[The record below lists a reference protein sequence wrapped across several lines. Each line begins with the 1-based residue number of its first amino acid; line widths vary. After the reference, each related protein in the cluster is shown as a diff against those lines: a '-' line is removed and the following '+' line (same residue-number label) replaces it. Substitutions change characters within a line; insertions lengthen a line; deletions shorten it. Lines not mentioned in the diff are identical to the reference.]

1 MKKILALILAIMMVL
16 SLCACGTDTE
26 VVPVDD
32 APVAVVDVASDE
44 PTGEPTEEIA
54 VEVEVD
60 VATDV
65 VEETVEE

>member
-1 MKKILALILAIMMVL
+1 MKRLFAILLAVAMVL

-26 VVPVDD
+26 IVPVDD
-32 APVAVVDVASDE
+32 APAAVVDVASDE
-44 PTGEPTEEIA
+44 PTGEPTEEIV
-54 VEVEVD
+54 VEVEAD

>member
-1 MKKILALILAIMMVL
+1 MKKILALIMAIMMVL

-26 VVPVDD
+26 VVPVDE
-32 APVAVVDVASDE
+32 APVPVVDVASDE

-54 VEVEVD
+54 VEVEAD
-60 VATDV
+60 VATDA